1 MKVEVKA
8 MKIVCDC
15 CGETYHDGNDF
26 CCYVGDEDGSDIRN
40 GAINNGW
47 LCIGDKDYCP
57 ECHYLNDEDHHVC
70 KDGRVYDY
78 ETEELL
84 EGDGK

>member
-1 MKVEVKA
+1 
-8 MKIVCDC
+8 
-15 CGETYHDGNDF
+15 
-26 CCYVGDEDGSDIRN
+26 
-40 GAINNGW
+40 

-57 ECHYLNDEDHHVC
+57 ECHYLNDEDQHVC

-84 EGDGK
+84 EGGEE